1 MIYGKGFAIL
11 DIAFGLLYIG
21 FAICFILCS
30 FISLV
35 DAEGWRHFICGA
47 AATMDFIL
55 GGSHIIDGIKT
66 LIKIKKNKSNR
77 GPEDYDI
84 YE

>member
-1 MIYGKGFAIL
+1 MIYSKGFAIF

-35 DAEGWRHFICGA
+35 NAEGWKHFICGA
-47 AATMDFIL
+47 ATAMDFIL
-55 GGSHIIDGIKT
+55 GGSHIIDGIET
-66 LIKIKKNKSNR
+66 LIKIKK
-77 GPEDYDI
+77 
-84 YE
+84 